1 MTQLHVPE
9 AVRLPE
15 PVAQAQSPLTQVP
28 AAQSPAAQSP
38 AGQTSASQ
46 LSADQSAVAQSSQ
59 AQSSQAQSSQ
69 AQAVPGQMGQD
80 APAPPGLPPVIAQG
94 IPQGVAIQG
103 TAMGFPEQLSMH
115 PMIMAGGLGLVVLLM
130 LAMAASNIRRR
141 RRKLECRRI
150 NALSAQFSGSR

>member
-15 PVAQAQSPLTQVP
+15 QAAQAQSPVTQTSAVQP
-28 AAQSPAAQSP
+28 
-38 AGQTSASQ
+38 SASQ
-46 LSADQSAVAQSSQ
+46 LPQ
-59 AQSSQAQSSQ
+59 AAS
-69 AQAVPGQMGQD
+69 GQISQD
-80 APAPPGLPPVIAQG
+80 APAPPGLPQGIAQG

-115 PMIMAGGLGLVVLLM
+115 PMIMAGGLGLVVLLVLTM
-130 LAMAASNIRRR
+130 IASNIRRR
-141 RRKLECRRI
+141 RMKLECRRI

>member
-15 PVAQAQSPLTQVP
+15 PVAQTQLTQSPLTQ
-28 AAQSPAAQSP
+28 APAAQSP
-38 AGQTSASQ
+38 AGQTSA
-46 LSADQSAVAQSSQ
+46 DQSAVAQST
-59 AQSSQAQSSQ
+59 Q

-80 APAPPGLPPVIAQG
+80 APAPPGLPQGIAQG
-94 IPQGVAIQG
+94 IPHGVAIQG

-130 LAMAASNIRRR
+130 LAMVASNIRRR